1 MAMIAPE
8 TRETFLRTIEQLTA
22 ERHAAHPIV
31 EALRPKLSGIW
42 DEEIPQSWRTAGFVQ
57 ELASA
62 ASDVLESDPRESLS
76 LAQLALAVAT
86 SIPTGTYPTP
96 VQAQIE
102 GTAWREI
109 GTAHRYLSEYDAA
122 LRAYDAAQR
131 SFGSASSLAHE
142 AAVVDFA
149 RAIILAEERHQEA
162 LDLLTV
168 VESQFRSFGDE
179 TRVVKV
185 GLLQGNI
192 CFFQGRLKEARATY
206 EKALEEVS
214 LEDLHTRAMLY
225 LNLGQTMINLGDMNK
240 GVLMLHHARQLLTD
254 LGMSVEVNRTEWNLA
269 RVLVANGAFAK
280 ASSMLERA
288 RDFFLDKGIPED
300 AGLVGL
306 ELADVL
312 IATGQG
318 ARGREI
324 IVRVLA
330 EFTNAKLN
338 TGALSALAYLRDVLL
353 TTRQPQR
360 AVRHVR
366 QYLDDLR
373 TEPARLFL
381 PPPED

>member
-1 MAMIAPE
+1 MHNN
-8 TRETFLRTIEQLTA
+8 L
-22 ERHAAHPIV
+22 
-31 EALRPKLSGIW
+31 GI
-42 DEEIPQSWRTAGFVQ
+42 
-57 ELASA
+57 
-62 ASDVLESDPRESLS
+62 
-76 LAQLALAVAT
+76 ALA
-86 SIPTGTYPTP
+86 G
-96 VQAQIE
+96 
-102 GTAWREI
+102 
-109 GTAHRYLSEYDAA
+109 
-122 LRAYDAAQR
+122 
-131 SFGSASSLAHE
+131 
-142 AAVVDFA
+142 
-149 RAIILAEERHQEA
+149 
-162 LDLLTV
+162 
-168 VESQFRSFGDE
+168 
-179 TRVVKV
+179 
-185 GLLQGNI
+185 
-192 CFFQGRLKEARATY
+192 QGRLKEARATY

-269 RVLVANGAFAK
+269 RVLVANGDFAK

-318 ARGREI
+318 ERAREI

-338 TGALSALAYLRDVLL
+338 SGALSALAYLRDVLL